1 VESAK
6 GQTREEVI
14 NRLAERVDN
23 FEKYSHPHSK
33 LMAALAVALA
43 RHMGLAQSDIVAIR
57 EAALLHDVGLFAMS
71 PSYHSS
77 PGPLGFDERMDLWR
91 HPVIGEQQMAK
102 RDATRYA
109 QLLVRWH
116 HERWNGSGYPDSL
129 AFEDIPIG
137 ARILYTVE
145 LYSALISD
153 RPYRNALRT
162 DEVIAKLKAAAG
174 VECDPY
180 VIKALLALLDELK
193 ESIVETG
200 RTGVELDVL
209 GGPPVQEQVASE
221 LQTPQPPQYFEP
233 FVGGAQQTGTERE
246 AQRWVFS
253 GADEE
258 ATGQEAKVSSP
269 QPVAPTVE
277 GVPWQPAPDV
287 AVSHVPSAA
296 SIISR
301 LEAQHPVE
309 DGAGAWRGWKSSR
322 YNKKALLGFEASVLR
337 QIEFKSIAIAF
348 SGGTRLDW
356 YLKAWGKQILSND
369 PRAWAAA
376 VSKGIIEAREP
387 LTEEQIG
394 RLLHDVYVPG
404 TWLRNPSLRR
414 WFSETD
420 AWWMDNLRRNIEA
433 AGDET
438 LQAEALALGLQVGDY
453 AQSFDDETRALK
465 RPLTTVFWQLA
476 GRIISD
482 PGGHRNNR
490 VHYGPAREF
499 ILRVHADLL
508 YLDLPAAHAEV
519 AGSEAR
525 SQWRECWVQGKPTDD
540 ADDLLK
546 LTTVPQSKQSYLSGV
561 DRLLRAAAHIKTWAV
576 GYQEVGVASAREVSD
591 LIKEHRPVTA
601 TYSKDLTEVA
611 GGLRNYIIVAERA

>member
-14 NRLAERVDN
+14 NRLAQRVDS
-23 FEKYSHPHSK
+23 FEKYSHPHSQ
-33 LMAALAVALA
+33 LMAVLAVALA

-57 EAALLHDVGLFAMS
+57 EAALLHDIGLFAMS

-102 RDATRYA
+102 RDATRYS

-137 ARILYTVE
+137 ARILYVVE
-145 LYSALISD
+145 LYSALISN
-153 RPYRNALRT
+153 RPYRSALSS
-162 DEVIAKLKAAAG
+162 DEVIVKLKSAAG

-180 VIKALLALLDELK
+180 VVKSLLALLEELR
-193 ESIVETG
+193 ESIGET
-200 RTGVELDVL
+200 EDPQIL
-209 GGPPVQEQVASE
+209 GGSSAQEKTVGE
-221 LQTPQPPQYFEP
+221 LQPPPQPQYFEP
-233 FVGGAQQTGTERE
+233 FVGGVPQVETPRE
-246 AQRWVFS
+246 PQRWLYS
-253 GADEE
+253 EAEEE
-258 ATGQEAKVSSP
+258 ATGQEAKISSP
-269 QPVAPTVE
+269 QPLAPVLE
-277 GVPWQPAPDV
+277 DVPWQPPPGRGAPPL
-287 AVSHVPSAA
+287 PSATR
-296 SIISR
+296 IISR
-301 LEAQHPVE
+301 LEAQNPVE
-309 DGAGAWRGWKSSR
+309 EGAGTWRGWKSSR

-376 VSKGIIEAREP
+376 VSKGILEPRDP

-404 TWLRNPSLRR
+404 AWLRNQSLRR

-438 LQAEALALGLQVGDY
+438 LQAQALALGLQVGDY
-453 AQSFDDETRALK
+453 AQSFDDETRDLK

-476 GRIISD
+476 GRVISN

-490 VHYGPAREF
+490 VNHDPAREF
-499 ILRVHADLL
+499 ILRAHADLL
-508 YLDLPAAHAEV
+508 YLDLPAAHAEL

-525 SQWRECWVQGKPTDD
+525 SEWRECWVQGKATDD

-546 LTTVPQSKQSYLSGV
+546 LTTIPQSKQSYLSVV
-561 DRLLRAAAHIKTWAV
+561 DRLLRAATHIKTWAI
-576 GYQEVGVASAREVSD
+576 GYQEIGVASAREVSD

-611 GGLRNYIIVAERA
+611 GGLRNYIIVAERT